1 MEVSGGGHASGDEDA
16 TSDEDAGTTG
26 FGECLFFRGSGVRL
40 HGIITR
46 DHSCSGERLEQSMRE
61 LAVSFNFGGRGQTG
75 AVSLHVTPWASH
87 VHWVHLCR
95 NFHRDCKCAQTVKS
109 DTSDSESNGSGSSE
123 EEDIGKE
130 ISFYIYQNRKG
141 IPSKH
146 FIKERVNWRN
156 SYQLQLK
163 LRKVVDGRATIVY
176 DATSMV
182 KKLETGMDQT
192 IQTLKAQLANKA
204 EEAKAAG
211 ILKKDKL
218 KRSKTSRDNSGG
230 YWRGNYIRRH

>member
-1 MEVSGGGHASGDEDA
+1 MQHLMKTLVPLGSESVSSLEVAASDCTESLRETIAAVAKDWNNQCENSQFLSILEDEVRLARLVSTSLLGQA
-16 TSDEDAGTTG
+16 TSTGCTSAGTST
-26 FGECLFFRGSGVRL
+26 EIANAHKRS
-40 HGIITR
+40 
-46 DHSCSGERLEQSMRE
+46 
-61 LAVSFNFGGRGQTG
+61 
-75 AVSLHVTPWASH
+75 
-87 VHWVHLCR
+87 
-95 NFHRDCKCAQTVKS
+95 KS